1 MSGASNV
8 KKIIGEIVQEC
19 CFRGHAVS
27 DTLVAFMVK
36 AVVLDPSNGFIVDQA
51 LTEQD
56 IQKLQVLCQAKLM
69 EECSPSLD
77 TIKMQFPCVCPG
89 EFFEAIQQVAESR
102 LSPVRKQI
110 TNSKGTT
117 WEGLSALY
125 SLMVSYTLLRSGIG
139 SLADPSTVQEAR
151 DALQSFFSWTDLGA
165 FMGLSKTDKERQ
177 LIELSMIVTGIQ
189 LFNKASEDT
198 DLHQLIPALLNET
211 LPVSPKSVEDELNE
225 SQSLAWKYTA
235 VLEGL
240 LQPDNQTSGGN
251 VPIILLKQALYN
263 VRQHE
268 AFLRVLL
275 ADVCL
280 CAKQTDILHTE
291 LLSIMKLLKNTMKAK
306 TAVCTAHVF
315 VSVLSLLFY
324 IVLLSLLSCSSTFFT
339 ELECSFQCCSF
350 LPLYFSDEQIVPAE
364 MKTQEWLLPET
375 TANFTELPLQYN
387 GFCGY
392 ALVSRDGLLL
402 QGNPHIGVLRHK
414 EKLYVFSSKEAALE
428 FASRSDD
435 FIAEVAKKAKCSPE
449 LLLVLK
455 LHQQDFCISHLSE
468 TAWSHLTSQHTW
480 YVLSN
485 QLWLNCE
492 SSTQTDIHPVE
503 TGKVM
508 SYEWNEWELQ
518 RKAIKMTDLCN
529 KVTHS
534 AQTDLSHLRWE
545 HSTQTWLPK
554 NAATQSRREAR
565 SNVPASHIYLA
576 GQRGQRNSPVE
587 NLSR

>member
-1 MSGASNV
+1 RRKMSGASNV

-275 ADVCL
+275 
-280 CAKQTDILHTE
+280 TDILHTE

-315 VSVLSLLFY
+315 PLFKALSE
-324 IVLLSLLSCSSTFFT
+324 LSCSSTFFT

-468 TAWSHLTSQHTW
+468 VCPYWSGPITK
-480 YVLSN
+480 
-485 QLWLNCE
+485 CE

-576 GQRGQRNSPVE
+576 GQRGQRNSPVAQT
-587 NLSR
+587 NLTKSVHQ